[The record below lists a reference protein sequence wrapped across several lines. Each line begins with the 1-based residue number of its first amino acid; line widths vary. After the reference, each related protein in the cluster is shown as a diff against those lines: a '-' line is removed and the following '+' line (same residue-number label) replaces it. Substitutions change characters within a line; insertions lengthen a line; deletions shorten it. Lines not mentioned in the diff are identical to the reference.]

1 MAASKRPSSPPSAP
15 PTEEDT
21 FFSAEG
27 APSAA
32 TPPAAEGAEAGPS
45 WNALLLKSMG
55 AGLTAG
61 LLGALLKDPGTG
73 LTLGLAAT
81 LFALCFGALYKRPP
95 VKLPPPSP
103 EAEDLAAPAP
113 TLAQLNAAPTNGV
126 SDPEPAPAAEP
137 ARPLNRAERRQE
149 ARQKRKPGSPR
160 RRPADGKEGPEGP

>member
-1 MAASKRPSSPPSAP
+1 MAASKRPSSSPSAP
-15 PTEEDT
+15 PTEEDD
-21 FFSAEG
+21 FFSE
-27 APSAA
+27 AA
-32 TPPAAEGAEAGPS
+32 APPAAAPGVTAPAEVGPS

-103 EAEDLAAPAP
+103 EVEDPAAPAP

-126 SDPEPAPAAEP
+126 SDPAPAPAAEP

-160 RRPADGKEGPEGP
+160 RRPADGKEGPAGP

>member
-1 MAASKRPSSPPSAP
+1 MAAPKRPSPPSPAH
-15 PTEEDT
+15 PTEEED
-21 FFSAEG
+21 FFSEAG
-27 APSAA
+27 APAA
-32 TPPAAEGAEAGPS
+32 AAPPAEAAQAGPS

-73 LTLGLAAT
+73 LTLGLAAM

-95 VKLPPPSP
+95 VKLPPIAP
-103 EAEDLAAPAP
+103 EAENPAAPAP

-160 RRPADGKEGPEGP
+160 RRPADGKEGPAGP